1 MDHIDTN
8 GGTNV
13 MEKMMQS
20 VQVTS
25 GSLSIAEREPANRFV
40 WFPPDS
46 YILTNNNNRLCFF
59 HQPLGRRDWAAYQG
73 LMHPQG

>member
-1 MDHIDTN
+1 MDHIDTY

-20 VQVTS
+20 VQVAS

-40 WFPPDS
+40 WFPTRFI
-46 YILTNNNNRLCFF
+46 YINK
-59 HQPLGRRDWAAYQG
+59 
-73 LMHPQG
+73 